1 MSFPE
6 RCKMCGKRDKFSFQV
21 SDEIWAAVIPEP
33 MQGYVACLACF
44 DALAAQ
50 KGVNYAND
58 IDTAVVFGGD
68 AAWFNLNICQRMP
81 RPGPG

>member
-6 RCKMCGKRDKFSFQV
+6 RCKMCGRRDKFSFNV

-33 MQGYVACLACF
+33 MQGYAVCLGCF

-50 KGVNYAND
+50 KGVNYAGD
-58 IDTAVVFGGD
+58 IDTEVVFGGD
-68 AAWFNLNICQRMP
+68 AVFFNLNICQRMP